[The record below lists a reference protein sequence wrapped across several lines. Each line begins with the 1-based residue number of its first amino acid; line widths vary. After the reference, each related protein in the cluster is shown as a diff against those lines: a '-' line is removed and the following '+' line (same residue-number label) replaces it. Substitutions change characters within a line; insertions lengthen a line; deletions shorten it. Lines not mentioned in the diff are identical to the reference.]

1 MNWRSMLT
9 FQPRE
14 FSGAPSDH
22 RPALDGVRGIAI
34 LVVFLYD
41 CLKLPSGGIVNLLGR
56 KLSSAGWTGV
66 DLFFVLSG
74 FLITGILLDSRG
86 KPGYFRSFFARRS
99 LRIFPLYFT
108 ALWVTFVAVPWVA
121 RYWSPAEPV
130 AQRVAVLSQDQVWFW
145 TYMQN
150 WMFAFRGHWPDVN
163 YLNHFWSLA
172 VEEQFYLVW
181 PFVVGW
187 TSSRALARICW
198 AAVFGA
204 LLLRVGLW
212 MQGAP
217 PVAMYVPTLAR
228 VDSLCMGALFAM
240 GLRSP
245 VWYPRLCRW
254 APWLM
259 VVVGGLL
266 VGIDAV
272 WPVLKSEQPGSQTIG
287 HSLLAVLFGSF
298 IFTAAAA
305 KADGVVAR
313 GLSLRALTL
322 LGQFSY
328 CMYVLHRPVYKLVN
342 KLEWSVVP
350 ESVRGLL
357 IFAAALLG
365 SLALSAVSW
374 KLFEQPILSLKS
386 WFPRPG
392 EAPAVQ
398 PVEPVAA
405 DRAAAQA

>member
-1 MNWRSMLT
+1 MNWRSLCS
-9 FQPRE
+9 FEPRE
-14 FSGAPSDH
+14 FVASPSDH

-34 LVVFLYD
+34 LTVFLYD

-86 KPGYFRSFFARRS
+86 RPGYLRSFFARRS
-99 LRIFPLYFT
+99 LRIFPLYFL
-108 ALWVTFVAVPWVA
+108 ALWTTFVAVPALAV
-121 RYWSPAEPV
+121 YWSPAEPV
-130 AQRVAVLSQDQVWFW
+130 ARRVAQLSHDQVWFW
-145 TYMQN
+145 TYLQN
-150 WMFAFRGHWPDVN
+150 WMFAFRGHWPNVN

-187 TSSRALARICW
+187 CGSRALARICW
-198 AAVFGA
+198 AAVVGA

-212 MQGAP
+212 SQGAP
-217 PVAMYVPTLAR
+217 SVALYVPTLTR
-228 VDSLCMGALFAM
+228 VDSLCFGALFAM

-245 VWYPRLCRW
+245 IWYPRLCHL
-254 APWLM
+254 APWML
-259 VVVGGLL
+259 GGLA
-266 VGIDAV
+266 VAIIGIDAV
-272 WPVLKSEQPGSQTIG
+272 WPILKTEQVGSQTIG
-287 HSLLAVLFGSF
+287 HTLLGLLFGTF
-298 IFTAAAA
+298 VFTASAARSEGRLA
-305 KADGVVAR
+305 QV
-313 GLSLRALTL
+313 LSLRGLTL

-342 KLEWSVVP
+342 KLDWSVVP

-357 IFAAALLG
+357 IFGAALLG
-365 SLALSAVSW
+365 SLALSALSW
-374 KLFEQPILSLKS
+374 KFIEKPILALKS

-392 EAPAVQ
+392 EDQAKL
-398 PVEPVAA
+398 PVESSPPVPAPVA
-405 DRAAAQA
+405 